1 MIDPFKIY
9 AREGFD
15 MKFRKQGEWGNA
27 LCFFRQASDVMQ
39 DAFYE
44 KGKNFILLAE
54 VIVGKSFDI
63 KGDAEKLI
71 CKSLLTP
78 PLDEYG

>member
-1 MIDPFKIY
+1 MIY

-27 LCFFRQASDVMQ
+27 LCFFSQASDVMQ
-39 DAFYE
+39 DAFHE
-44 KGKNFILLAE
+44 KGNKFIILAE
-54 VIVGKSFDI
+54 VVVGRSFYIKS
-63 KGDAEKLI
+63 DAEKLM